1 MPTIDIGFW
10 QHHLRHDAKPPPSNR
25 KKKHEATPCA
35 TLVPAR
41 HRDRRHGRRHRH
53 RHEISYGQHP
63 DHSSTGYVLS
73 VAFPNVSYGV
83 FMFFWNILLLIGQV
97 IILRRRFQLLALLQI
112 PISVLFSLSID
123 GFASLLSWFAP
134 AELRRIPGH
143 ARPRHH
149 HTCCRRIAHGRCKC
163 GHELRRGL
171 GSRHHLENRV
181 EFRPHQGRIRYQLRH
196 HRLRGFARHHGKRD
210 GRPRGHRSG
219 RGSHR
224 VRRELLRSQDGRCAP
239 SPESRRA

>member
-63 DHSSTGYVLS
+63 DL
-73 VAFPNVSYGV
+73 
-83 FMFFWNILLLIGQV
+83 
-97 IILRRRFQLLALLQI
+97 
-112 PISVLFSLSID
+112 ID
-123 GFASLLSWFAP
+123 GIRAQRGLPQRIVRRVHVLLEHPAADWAGDHPAP
-134 AELRRIPGH
+134 PIPALGVAADSHQRAVQPEHRRVRKPAFLVCTRKLRRIPGH

-149 HTCCRRIAHGRCKC
+149 HTCCRRIAYGCCKC
-163 GHELRRGL
+163 GHELR
-171 GSRHHLENRV
+171 E
-181 EFRPHQGRIRYQLRH
+181 RPW
-196 HRLRGFARHHGKRD
+196 
-210 GRPRGHRSG
+210 
-219 RGSHR
+219 
-224 VRRELLRSQDGRCAP
+224 
-239 SPESRRA
+239 